1 MKSELIVMTFRRR
14 NEAKTVLKAIR
25 AMRKSPI
32 LCLDSVVMA
41 IKDPKGQITLR
52 PSQESATAQENRDT
66 QILLTL
72 ADLILCAPAKD
83 AIDAITDRGMDSQ
96 FLREIASIM
105 EDESSALL
113 FLNRQN
119 SIHDADEMRSTLTLF
134 KGRIHQTSLSPEV
147 EVYLSTRS

>member
-66 QILLTL
+66 PLPCSRFQ
-72 ADLILCAPAKD
+72 
-83 AIDAITDRGMDSQ
+83 M
-96 FLREIASIM
+96 
-105 EDESSALL
+105 
-113 FLNRQN
+113 
-119 SIHDADEMRSTLTLF
+119 
-134 KGRIHQTSLSPEV
+134 
-147 EVYLSTRS
+147 